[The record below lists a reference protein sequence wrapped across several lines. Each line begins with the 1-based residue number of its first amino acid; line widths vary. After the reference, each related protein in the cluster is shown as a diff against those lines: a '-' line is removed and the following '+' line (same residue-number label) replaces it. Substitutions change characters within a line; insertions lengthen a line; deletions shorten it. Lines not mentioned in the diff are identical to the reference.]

1 MHTHGWSKILARPRT
16 QLFHSEQFWH
26 ARWDLRCH
34 NGTKPPQTHESN
46 QTHQKEDPSS
56 IGSEENR
63 IGQSDQDS
71 LGATSEVLS
80 L

>member
-1 MHTHGWSKILARPRT
+1 MVQTRH
-16 QLFHSEQFWH
+16 
-26 ARWDLRCH
+26 
-34 NGTKPPQTHESN
+34 QTHESN
-46 QTHQKEDPSS
+46 QTQQKEDPP
-56 IGSEENR
+56 ITGSEDNR